1 MTRIEKT
8 IQKLVEVVK
17 IAAKKVAKVGIRKEK
32 GYLYFIDK
40 KGNVARAKMSRGK
53 NKKGKAKQDVVA
65 RCGVKKESGY
75 LYFIDKDGDVSRAAM
90 ARR

>member
-1 MTRIEKT
+1 M
-8 IQKLVEVVK
+8 VK
-17 IAAKKVAKVGIRKEK
+17 IAAKKVAKVGVKKEK

-53 NKKGKAKQDVVA
+53 NKKGKAKQEVVA
-65 RCGVKKESGY
+65 KPAVKKESGY

>member
-1 MTRIEKT
+1 M
-8 IQKLVEVVK
+8 VK
-17 IAAKKVAKVGIRKEK
+17 IAAKKVAKVGVKKQK

-53 NKKGKAKQDVVA
+53 NKKGKAKQEVVA
-65 RCGVKKESGY
+65 KVGVRKEKGY
-75 LYFIDKDGDVSRAAM
+75 LYFIDKDGHVSRAAM

>member
-1 MTRIEKT
+1 M
-8 IQKLVEVVK
+8 VK
-17 IAAKKVAKVGIRKEK
+17 IAAKKVAKVGVKKQK

-53 NKKGKAKQDVVA
+53 NKKGKAKQEVVA
-65 RCGVKKESGY
+65 KVGVRKEAGY
-75 LYFIDKDGDVSRAAM
+75 LYFIDKDGDVARAAM

>member
-1 MTRIEKT
+1 M
-8 IQKLVEVVK
+8 VK
-17 IAAKKVAKVGIRKEK
+17 IAAKKVAKVGVKKQK

-53 NKKGKAKQDVVA
+53 NKKGKAKQEVVA
-65 RCGVKKESGY
+65 KVGVKKEAVY
-75 LYFIDKDGDVSRAAM
+75 LYFIDKDGDVARAAM